1 MTEHIMHSDV
11 VKFMNENNKDK
22 AIQMADS
29 IRAAVKG
36 ITDEYEKAEKGDE
49 VAIVFIY
56 TRKWND
62 ILTSWFDDQIV
73 STSALTSDY
82 LMLQYDVRNYIDN
95 TFIDRND
102 EEEE

>member
-56 TRKWND
+56 TRK
-62 ILTSWFDDQIV
+62 
-73 STSALTSDY
+73 
-82 LMLQYDVRNYIDN
+82 
-95 TFIDRND
+95 
-102 EEEE
+102 